1 MLCRRGKRC
10 GPFPFPMW
18 FFLVTFYHL
27 LKKPRYNFCRRILGQ
42 TADEISETQC
52 LCGFPA
58 LSYYNAFVNP
68 PNNSCGFHT
77 IPPVAVSHRKLSG
90 GLFFH
95 RIVFARFDGIIRKE
109 CPRLEE
115 MCFLPPGSLTAPGC
129 SANRSGFGSS
139 IPHSPGVCA
148 KGAASFMERL
158 ILRRPPSASP
168 QAHKHTPRSVF
179 GKSPPKGCFA
189 GS

>member
-115 MCFLPPGSLTAPGC
+115 MCFFAARQLDSAWLFRQSIRIWKLHPALARSLRERRGLLYGETHPQA
-129 SANRSGFGSS
+129 SS
-139 IPHSPGVCA
+139 FSKP
-148 KGAASFMERL
+148 
-158 ILRRPPSASP
+158 ASP
-168 QAHKHTPRSVF
+168 
-179 GKSPPKGCFA
+179 
-189 GS
+189 

>member
-1 MLCRRGKRC
+1 MLYTERGAGFLPAPLSFCFCTKAVSHLPGCGNRPRRRWI
-10 GPFPFPMW
+10 FPP
-18 FFLVTFYHL
+18 
-27 LKKPRYNFCRRILGQ
+27 
-42 TADEISETQC
+42 TAWTKSAKTLC

-77 IPPVAVSHRKLSG
+77 IPPVAVSRRKLSG

-115 MCFLPPGSLTAPGC
+115 MCFFAARQLDSAWLFRQSIRIWKLHPALARSLRERRGLLYGETHPQA
-129 SANRSGFGSS
+129 SS
-139 IPHSPGVCA
+139 FSKP
-148 KGAASFMERL
+148 
-158 ILRRPPSASP
+158 ASP
-168 QAHKHTPRSVF
+168 
-179 GKSPPKGCFA
+179 
-189 GS
+189 